1 VSERA
6 RQQWR
11 RVLTRTGTIVAIFGI
26 VVFLGL
32 SVGRVFV
39 RQAAFYREIEAL
51 ESERERLLFEN
62 RSFERQLSFVSSEAF
77 LEREARET
85 FGQQRL
91 GETAV
96 YIDETPTATLEVSEE
111 PVIVPSHMQQLIE
124 FFFPN

>member
-1 VSERA
+1 M
-6 RQQWR
+6 
-11 RVLTRTGTIVAIFGI
+11 AIFGI

-111 PVIVPSHMQQLIE
+111 PVIVPSHMQQWIE